1 MGYYNNN
8 GWGGGWGPM
17 LIGMTLMLLFWVA
30 VIFVVVYAIRTF
42 GHDGRARHGGDPAED
57 RALATLRERYARG
70 EIDHAE
76 YEERH
81 RKLTMEMPHRR

>member
-1 MGYYNNN
+1 
-8 GWGGGWGPM
+8 M

-30 VIFVVVYAIRTF
+30 VIFVVVYAIRAV
-42 GHDGRARHGGDPAED
+42 GRDGRTRTGSDATED

-76 YEERH
+76 YEER
-81 RKLTMEMPHRR
+81 RRMLTNEMPQRH